1 MSKLY
6 SDYLELLEL
15 AKAGVVTEDD
25 NADFNV
31 EVRHDLFD
39 ELRQNFAFCFAAE
52 AMAEAGRSFS
62 SGFPSPDTTALD
74 ELMRSTAGQTEAVG
88 IDGFGGGIS
97 IVPNDGLVTVR
108 LFVDERIAPD
118 GEPDNERQRLSITQI
133 GARQ

>member
-6 SDYLELLEL
+6 SDYLDLLEL
-15 AKAGVVTEDD
+15 AKAGVVMEDD

-31 EVRHDLFD
+31 EIRQDLFG
-39 ELRQNFAFCFAAE
+39 ELRENFAFCFAAE

-74 ELMRSTAGQTEAVG
+74 ELMRITTGQTEAVG

-97 IVPNDGLVTVR
+97 IVPNDDLVAVR
-108 LFVDERIAPD
+108 LFVDEHIAPD
-118 GEPDNERQRLSITQI
+118 GEPDNKRHSLSVIRIGSRQ
-133 GARQ
+133 